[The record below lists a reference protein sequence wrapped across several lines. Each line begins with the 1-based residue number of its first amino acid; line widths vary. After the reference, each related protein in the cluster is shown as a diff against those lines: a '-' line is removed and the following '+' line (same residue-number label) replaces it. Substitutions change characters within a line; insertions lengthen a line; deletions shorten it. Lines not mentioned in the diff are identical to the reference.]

1 MRSARIGEF
10 QGRAEIIQRKIGEA
24 NARLAALQ
32 SELANLEAGEQR
44 ERDYTRKLEIE
55 SRREAIKQ
63 ESDQNWANYAAK
75 QEALEKETAVSRWSS
90 KGFFRGRTRQ
100 CILAR
105 VQQKDSA

>member
-1 MRSARIGEF
+1 MLSRNAELAKARQDYNAECEKLEAGKDGDTSAVLVRIGEL

-55 SRREAIKQ
+55 SRRGDDAAK
-63 ESDQNWANYAAK
+63 SDQNSG
-75 QEALEKETAVSRWSS
+75 QLC
-90 KGFFRGRTRQ
+90 G
-100 CILAR
+100 
-105 VQQKDSA
+105 